1 VITADGRGETREEQ
15 TARLERAPGALQH
28 RSKVSVVAGKVEDG
42 VANDDISEEIGMHAD
57 SSKVMLTQSVA

>member
-1 VITADGRGETREEQ
+1 
-15 TARLERAPGALQH
+15 
-28 RSKVSVVAGKVEDG
+28 VSVVAGKVEDG